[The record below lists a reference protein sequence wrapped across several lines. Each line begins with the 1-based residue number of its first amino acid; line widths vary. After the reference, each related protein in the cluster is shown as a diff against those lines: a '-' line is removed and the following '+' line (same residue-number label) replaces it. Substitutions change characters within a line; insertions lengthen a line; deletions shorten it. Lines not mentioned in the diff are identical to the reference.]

1 MGRWFGKREEAID
14 QSGMIQE
21 GFGALMQK
29 FVDAVVAAD
38 GAAVASCF
46 TADGVY
52 RDVFYGD
59 SKGHQAIADLIEN
72 SFHRDATN
80 FKWDLHDPI
89 CHGATGYVRFICSYD
104 SKFPEV
110 AGKRAMFEGVSVLK
124 LQDGLLSEY
133 HEVVNHA
140 TGLAVMGFEAERIK
154 GILLHEA
161 DKLKSRSES
170 AGHL

>member
-1 MGRWFGKREEAID
+1 MSGWFGKRGATSEQTGMGQEA
-14 QSGMIQE
+14 
-21 GFGALMQK
+21 FATLMQR
-29 FVDAVVAAD
+29 FVDGVVAAD

-59 SKGHQAIADLIEN
+59 SKGHKAIADLIEN

-80 FKWDLHDPI
+80 FKWDLHEPV
-89 CHGATGYVRFICSYD
+89 CHGEVGYVRFICSYD

-124 LQDGLLSEY
+124 LKDGLLSEY

-140 TGLAVMGFEAERIK
+140 TGLAVMGFEAERIR

-161 DKLKSRSES
+161 DKLKARSES